1 MSFRRVERSS
11 SPVHLN
17 QQRRRDRGIRK
28 MKRRLSFLLSFAL
41 LFTSA
46 LRAEPVC
53 PWLTQGSAA
62 AMLGG
67 DVSAVIKLTPPE
79 QGSCAFL
86 LQRGAATYS
95 LEVVV
100 ESTPRTV
107 CPPAS
112 PKLLGIGNEAV
123 ACRLQRSPNETV
135 DMVSSRVR
143 ILYPTVSL
151 KVQGTANPLIPP
163 NKQRDIVERAAEQV
177 AGNLF

>member
-1 MSFRRVERSS
+1 MTRCLLFF
-11 SPVHLN
+11 
-17 QQRRRDRGIRK
+17 
-28 MKRRLSFLLSFAL
+28 LSFIL
-41 LFTSA
+41 LFTGA

-53 PWLTQGSAA
+53 PWLTQGTAA

-67 DVSAVIKLTPPE
+67 DVSAVIKLTPPG
-79 QGSCAFL
+79 QGSCVFS
-86 LQRGAATYS
+86 LQQGTATYS

-100 ESTPRTV
+100 ESTPRTT

-112 PKLLGIGNEAV
+112 PKLPGIGNEAV

-143 ILYPTVSL
+143 TLYFAVSL

-163 NKQRDIVERAAEQV
+163 NKQRDIVERAAEQI

>member
-1 MSFRRVERSS
+1 
-11 SPVHLN
+11 
-17 QQRRRDRGIRK
+17 
-28 MKRRLSFLLSFAL
+28 MKCRLLFLLSFVL

-67 DVSAVIKLTPPE
+67 DVSSVIKLTPPGE
-79 QGSCAFL
+79 GSCVFS
-86 LQRGAATYS
+86 LQQGAAMYS

-100 ESTPRTV
+100 EATPRTA

-112 PKLLGIGNEAV
+112 QKLLGIGNEAV
-123 ACRLQRSPNETV
+123 ACRLQRSPNEAV
-135 DMVSSRVR
+135 ELVSSRVR
-143 ILYPTVSL
+143 RLYFTVSL
-151 KVQGTANPLIPP
+151 KIQGVANPGIPL

>member
-1 MSFRRVERSS
+1 MTRHPLFLVSFV
-11 SPVHLN
+11 
-17 QQRRRDRGIRK
+17 
-28 MKRRLSFLLSFAL
+28 L
-41 LFTSA
+41 LFTGA

-53 PWLTQGSAA
+53 PWLTQGTAA

-67 DVSAVIKLTPPE
+67 DVSAVIKLTPPGE
-79 QGSCAFL
+79 GSCVFS
-86 LQRGAATYS
+86 LQQGAAMYS
-95 LEVVV
+95 LEVIV
-100 ESTPRTV
+100 ESTPRTT

-112 PKLLGIGNEAV
+112 PKLPGIGNEAV

-143 ILYPTVSL
+143 TLYFTVSL
-151 KVQGTANPLIPP
+151 KIQGAANPGIPL

>member
-1 MSFRRVERSS
+1 
-11 SPVHLN
+11 
-17 QQRRRDRGIRK
+17 
-28 MKRRLSFLLSFAL
+28 MKCCLLFLLSFVL

-46 LRAEPVC
+46 LRGEPVC

-67 DVSAVIKLTPPE
+67 DVSSVIKLTLPAE
-79 QGSCAFL
+79 GSCAFSL
-86 LQRGAATYS
+86 HQGAATYS

-100 ESTPRTV
+100 EGTSRTA

-112 PKLLGIGNEAV
+112 QKLLGIGNEAV
-123 ACRLQRSPNETV
+123 VCRLQRSPNDAVE
-135 DMVSSRVR
+135 MVSSRVR
-143 ILYPTVSL
+143 RLYFTVSL
-151 KVQGTANPLIPP
+151 KIQGAANPGIPL

>member
-1 MSFRRVERSS
+1 MT
-11 SPVHLN
+11 
-17 QQRRRDRGIRK
+17 
-28 MKRRLSFLLSFAL
+28 RRLLFLLSFVL
-41 LFTSA
+41 LFTVA
-46 LRAEPVC
+46 LRAESVC

-67 DVSAVIKLTPPE
+67 DVSTVIKLTPHG
-79 QGSCAFL
+79 QGSCAFS
-86 LQRGAATYS
+86 LQQGAAMYS

-100 ESTPRTV
+100 ESTPRTT

-112 PKLLGIGNEAV
+112 PKLPGIGNEAT

-143 ILYPTVSL
+143 TLYFTVSL
-151 KVQGTANPLIPP
+151 KIQGAANPGIPL

>member
-1 MSFRRVERSS
+1 MT
-11 SPVHLN
+11 
-17 QQRRRDRGIRK
+17 
-28 MKRRLSFLLSFAL
+28 RRLLFLLSFVVL
-41 LFTSA
+41 ITGA

-53 PWLTQGSAA
+53 PWLTQGTAA

-67 DVSAVIKLTPPE
+67 DVSPAIRLTPPG
-79 QGSCAFL
+79 QGSCVFS
-86 LQRGAATYS
+86 LQQGAAMYS
-95 LEVVV
+95 LEVIV
-100 ESTPRTV
+100 ESTRRTT

-112 PKLLGIGNEAV
+112 PKLSGIGNEAV

-143 ILYPTVSL
+143 TLYFTVSL
-151 KVQGTANPLIPP
+151 KVQGTANPLIQL

>member
-1 MSFRRVERSS
+1 
-11 SPVHLN
+11 
-17 QQRRRDRGIRK
+17 
-28 MKRRLSFLLSFAL
+28 MKLRLLFLLSSV

-46 LRAEPVC
+46 LHAEPVC

-67 DVSAVIKLTPPE
+67 DVASVIKLTPHGE
-79 QGSCAFL
+79 GSCVFS
-86 LQRGAATYS
+86 LQQGAATYS

-100 ESTPRTV
+100 ESTPRTA

-112 PKLLGIGNEAV
+112 QKLLGIGNEAV
-123 ACRLQRSPNETV
+123 ACRLQRSPNDAIEI
-135 DMVSSRVR
+135 VSSRVR
-143 ILYPTVSL
+143 RLYFTVSL
-151 KVQGTANPLIPP
+151 KIQGAANPGISH